1 MTITIK
7 VKQRNPEA
15 AYTRD
20 AIAKRRNGVGAKCK
34 CGEIRAQ
41 ALIREKN
48 RVICHACKRKEK
60 AITPQ
65 DNHHFAMKA
74 NSPVTVSIPVN
85 DHRAELNVAQHD
97 WPKQTRENPTGSP
110 LIAAAACIRGFI
122 DTILYLIKTGLH
134 WIADML
140 ETADA
145 CLAKKLGA
153 EWWKNTELQKFAP
166 KTS

>member
-7 VKQRNPEA
+7 VKQRDPET
-15 AYTRD
+15 AYTRN
-20 AIAKRRNGVGAKCK
+20 AIAKRRLGVAARCK

-41 ALIREKN
+41 ALIREKD
-48 RVICHACKRKEK
+48 RVICHECKRKERG
-60 AITPQ
+60 ITTR

-74 NSPVTVSIPVN
+74 NSPIAVSIPAN
-85 DHRAELNVAQHD
+85 DHRADLNAAQYD
-97 WPKQTRENPTGSP
+97 WPKQTRENTTGSP

-145 CLAKKLGA
+145 CLAKKLGPQ
-153 EWWKNTELQKFAP
+153 WWKNTELQKFAP
-166 KTS
+166 RTR

>member
-7 VKQRNPEA
+7 VKQRDPES
-15 AYTRD
+15 AYARN
-20 AIAKRRNGVGAKCK
+20 AIAKRRSGIGARCK
-34 CGEIRAQ
+34 CGEMRAQ

-48 RVICHACKRKEK
+48 RVICHECKRKERGM
-60 AITPQ
+60 TTR

-74 NSPVTVSIPVN
+74 NSPAIVSIPVN
-85 DHRAELNVAQHD
+85 DHRAELNIAQHD
-97 WPKQTRENPTGSP
+97 WPKQTRENRERSP
-110 LIAAAACIRGFI
+110 LIAAAGCIRGFI

-145 CLAKKLGA
+145 CLANKLGPQ
-153 EWWKNTELQKFAP
+153 WWKNTELHRFAP

>member
-7 VKQRNPEA
+7 VKYRDPESAYARN
-15 AYTRD
+15 
-20 AIAKRRNGVGAKCK
+20 AIAKRRSGIGSRCK
-34 CGEIRAQ
+34 CGEMRTQ

-48 RVICHACKRKEK
+48 RVICHECKRKERGM
-60 AITPQ
+60 TTR

-74 NSPVTVSIPVN
+74 NSSITVPILVN
-85 DHRAELNVAQHD
+85 DHRAELNIAQHD
-97 WPKQTRENPTGSP
+97 WPKRTRENPEGSP

-122 DTILYLIKTGLH
+122 DTILYLINTGLH

-145 CLAKKLGA
+145 CLANKLGPQ
-153 EWWKNTELQKFAP
+153 WWKNTELQKFVS